1 MNNNLFHN
9 NKGSDCPLKKLL
21 IVHESL
27 LVSAWEMY
35 RKKYGEHVYL
45 HWVNGLNY
53 GLFFLFLFLFFFFIF
68 VGFVFVLFLFIC
80 LFAHNGNCATVRVC

>member
-1 MNNNLFHN
+1 
-9 NKGSDCPLKKLL
+9 
-21 IVHESL
+21 
-27 LVSAWEMY
+27 MY

-53 GLFFLFLFLFFFFIF
+53 GFFFLFFIF